1 MNTFTERQV
10 EIMEAA
16 SVRIDKFGIQSLTI
30 KNLASDIGLSE
41 PALYR
46 HFNSKNDILLG
57 LLTYFIA
64 EMKTRIAL
72 VIAKPHQTAG
82 EELRAI
88 FDSQLNTLIKKPAIV
103 SVIFSESIFHF
114 DDDLSKKVAEIM
126 ELMQGHINRNI
137 ESGQKASSYSKL
149 INASTLT
156 TIILGSIR
164 LTVLK
169 WKQSGH
175 KSDLVKEGTEVLAAI
190 LKMIENNK

>member
-1 MNTFTERQV
+1 
-10 EIMEAA
+10 
-16 SVRIDKFGIQSLTI
+16 
-30 KNLASDIGLSE
+30 
-41 PALYR
+41 
-46 HFNSKNDILLG
+46 
-57 LLTYFIA
+57 
-64 EMKTRIAL
+64 
-72 VIAKPHQTAG
+72 
-82 EELRAI
+82 
-88 FDSQLNTLIKKPAIV
+88 
-103 SVIFSESIFHF
+103 
-114 DDDLSKKVAEIM
+114 M

>member
-1 MNTFTERQV
+1 
-10 EIMEAA
+10 
-16 SVRIDKFGIQSLTI
+16 
-30 KNLASDIGLSE
+30 
-41 PALYR
+41 
-46 HFNSKNDILLG
+46 
-57 LLTYFIA
+57 
-64 EMKTRIAL
+64 MKTRIAL
-72 VIAKPHQTAG
+72 VIAKPYQTAG

-126 ELMQGHINRNI
+126 ELMQGHISRNI
-137 ESGQKASSYSKL
+137 ESGQKANSYSKL

-175 KSDLVKEGTEVLAAI
+175 KSDLVKDGKEVLAAI